1 MRKIKLYIETGYCGA
16 NYSEVVEVDDDTTDD
31 ELNRA
36 AFDYMQDYID
46 YGWEEL
52 E

>member
-1 MRKIKLYIETGYCGA
+1 MRKIKLCVETGYRCA
-16 NYSEVVEVDDDTTDD
+16 NYSEVVEVDDNTTDD
-31 ELNRA
+31 ELDSM
-36 AFDYMQDYID
+36 AFDYMQNEID